1 MIQYVLLL
9 HKLLVKLKQIL
20 PKMNESYWC
29 RFIFQTKLSLPWNR
43 TCWLMSIW
51 FIGMIRRVFFLMC
64 LLVSIDLLYHLYLCF
79 LEILG
84 PCVVYQVDYWFLSH
98 SQRARSKYHYTRH
111 TLLPIQDVHNK
122 YNDSITS
129 SQIFSKRSTNPPR
142 KPSQVEVIRAFGCWP
157 LWRSEFP
164 GGFTPVGKSVG
175 VMSKGG
181 RKRRSQDGAWLSE
194 DAVDD
199 MAKVGEISS
208 RQWRCWLLGFLHY
221 WERLDVCMV
230 YPSLKL
236 T

>member
-1 MIQYVLLL
+1 MIYWNDSEGVFSD
-9 HKLLVKLKQIL
+9 VFTGFNWPIIPPL
-20 PKMNESYWC
+20 PMFS
-29 RFIFQTKLSLPWNR
+29 WNSR
-43 TCWLMSIW
+43 AVC
-51 FIGMIRRVFFLMC
+51 C
-64 LLVSIDLLYHLYLCF
+64 
-79 LEILG
+79 
-84 PCVVYQVDYWFLSH
+84 VYQVDYWFLSH
-98 SQRARSKYHYTRH
+98 SQRANSKYRH
-111 TLLPIQDVHNK
+111 TCRTLLYTYPRYAQRIQRFYHFKSD
-122 YNDSITS
+122 
-129 SQIFSKRSTNPPR
+129 FSKRSTNPPR
-142 KPSQVEVIRAFGCWP
+142 KSSQVEVIRAFGCWP

>member
-1 MIQYVLLL
+1 MNLTDIVFSSRQNYFFL
-9 HKLLVKLKQIL
+9 KTELVD
-20 PKMNESYWC
+20 WC
-29 RFIFQTKLSLPWNR
+29 RY
-43 TCWLMSIW
+43 
-51 FIGMIRRVFFLMC
+51 
-64 LLVSIDLLYHLYLCF
+64 DLLEWFGGCF
-79 LEILG
+79 FW
-84 PCVVYQVDYWFLSH
+84 CVYRFNWPIIPPLPMFSWNSRAVCCVYQVDYWFLSH
-98 SQRARSKYHYTRH
+98 SQRANSKYRH
-111 TLLPIQDVHNK
+111 TCRTLLPIQDMHRE

-129 SQIFSKRSTNPPR
+129 SQIFRSVPPTHLEKAPKLR
-142 KPSQVEVIRAFGCWP
+142 LSG
-157 LWRSEFP
+157 LSD
-164 GGFTPVGKSVG
+164 VGRYEGRNFRVVSPRWGKVSGWWVR
-175 VMSKGG
+175 G